1 MADMK
6 RLSLLY
12 VDFDNE
18 EREHYLSL
26 FNGCM
31 ESVSVVSDGDEAY
44 LFYEEFKPDIIVLEL
59 SVPNGLALAKK
70 IRKEDDKTVLC
81 ALTNNESVSILQEV
95 VELFFVAY
103 LHKPVSVRE
112 LTSTLIKIKRTLQKE
127 EKIKLSFN
135 SYWDKKSKILYVNNR
150 YIELTKRETKF
161 LELLV
166 DKRDIFCS
174 DEDIFYHIWGDELD
188 KTIKLSSIRT
198 LVKNLRKKLPNGFI
212 ENRYGIGYKINS

>member
-1 MADMK
+1 MK
-6 RLSLLY
+6 QLSLLY

-44 LFYEEFKPDIIVLEL
+44 LFYKKFRPDIIVLEL
-59 SVPNGLALAKK
+59 SVPKALTLAKK
-70 IRKEDDKTVLC
+70 IRRNDEKTVLC
-81 ALTNNESVSILQEV
+81 ALTNNENISILQEV

-112 LTSTLIKIKRTLQKE
+112 LTTTLIKIKRTLQKE

-135 SYWDKKSKILYVNNR
+135 SYWDTKSKILYVNNR
-150 YIELTKRETKF
+150 YIELTKRETRF

-166 DKRDIFCS
+166 ERRNLFCS
-174 DEDIFYHIWGDELD
+174 DEDIFYYIWGDELD

-212 ENRYGIGYKINS
+212 ENQYGIGYKINS

>member
-1 MADMK
+1 MK
-6 RLSLLY
+6 QLSLLY

-44 LFYEEFKPDIIVLEL
+44 LFYKKFRPDIIVLEL
-59 SVPNGLALAKK
+59 SVPKALTLAKK
-70 IRKEDDKTVLC
+70 IRRNDEKTVLC
-81 ALTNNESVSILQEV
+81 ALTNNENISILQEV

-135 SYWDKKSKILYVNNR
+135 SYWDTKSKILYVNNR
-150 YIELTKRETKF
+150 YIELTKRETRF

-166 DKRDIFCS
+166 ERRNLFCS
-174 DEDIFYHIWGDELD
+174 DEDIFYYIWGDELD

-212 ENRYGIGYKINS
+212 ENQYGIGYKINS